1 MIVFE
6 SQSKISEM
14 TMIDKSNFLIRFKDE
29 TGQMFS
35 FTLNEKNF
43 NSINKFPYTVKMKII
58 IDVEEENLI

>member
-1 MIVFE
+1 MIVFQT
-6 SQSKISEM
+6 QSKMSEM
-14 TMIDKSNFLIRFKDE
+14 TMIDKSNFLVRFKDE

-43 NSINKFPYTVKMKII
+43 SSISKLSHRTKMKII

>member
-29 TGQMFS
+29 AGQMFS

-43 NSINKFPYTVKMKII
+43 SSINKLPYTIKMKIF